1 MRAVVESR
9 ILEALKDA
17 QEGATALTLRAAA
30 KCAARTS
37 RRSCADLRTE
47 GVIDVYPA
55 TTSNKA
61 RWFLVEYR
69 FQVMRAFEVAA
80 EQQRDKRLTRK
91 RKARE
96 EWRRGVGIRP
106 RKLLTDAERAER
118 EARKVKKPK
127 PDPAAPVEP
136 QTWPLPPNSVWQLA
150 QMA

>member
-1 MRAVVESR
+1 M
-9 ILEALKDA
+9 
-17 QEGATALTLRAAA
+17 
-30 KCAARTS
+30 
-37 RRSCADLRTE
+37 
-47 GVIDVYPA
+47 YPA

-69 FQVMRAFEVAA
+69 FQVMRAFDVAA